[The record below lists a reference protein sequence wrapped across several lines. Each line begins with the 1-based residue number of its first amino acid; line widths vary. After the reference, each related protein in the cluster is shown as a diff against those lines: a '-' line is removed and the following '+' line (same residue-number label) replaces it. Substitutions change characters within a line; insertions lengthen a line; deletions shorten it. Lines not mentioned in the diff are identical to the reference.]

1 MIILGIVLISK
12 IKFYR
17 RFKHEVQLQGKIM
30 KTKLKIS
37 LNILVT
43 TPLLSLSTITHSQ
56 TDPANLDLFCSGALF
71 RSTGL
76 IKENINRFTGDAR
89 SQMLQVANHMENNG
103 NLLMLRGIQGGG
115 KADSTNSGMAW
126 ANTNVGS
133 NVLVILEKGTKQN
146 SVLMDCLRRTNK

>member
-1 MIILGIVLISK
+1 
-12 IKFYR
+12 
-17 RFKHEVQLQGKIM
+17 M
-30 KTKLKIS
+30 KTKIVKRLSKLNLLIMIPLIS
-37 LNILVT
+37 LSSV
-43 TPLLSLSTITHSQ
+43 SYSQ